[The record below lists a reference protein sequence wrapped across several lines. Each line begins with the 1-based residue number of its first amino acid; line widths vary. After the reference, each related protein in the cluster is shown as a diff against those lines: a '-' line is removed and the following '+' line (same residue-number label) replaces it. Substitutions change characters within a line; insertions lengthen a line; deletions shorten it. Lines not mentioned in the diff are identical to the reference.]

1 MTILPTQG
9 LLPGLALLAENS
21 ARNLE
26 PLLQP
31 IPVPNQRQ
39 MGCPPI
45 HRERQKKPRGCSET
59 SIHGLHCFTV
69 CYFCGKEPAFARL
82 GFSGT

>member
-9 LLPGLALLAENS
+9 LFAGS
-21 ARNLE
+21 
-26 PLLQP
+26 
-31 IPVPNQRQ
+31 VPADTQR
-39 MGCPPI
+39 
-45 HRERQKKPRGCSET
+45 EQKKPRGCSET